1 MGFRILVD
9 LVVIGHFLFVV
20 FVVAGSALVYFW
32 PRVAWLHLPAVA
44 WGAGIEFSGGVC
56 PLTPLENW
64 LRSKAGMAGYEVDF
78 IERYVW
84 GLLYP
89 TSLTPLDQL
98 ILGLA
103 VIAINV
109 TSYYLVWFHLR
120 DAAKR

>member
-89 TSLTPLDQL
+89 TRLTPLDQL
-98 ILGLA
+98 ILGLT
-103 VIAINV
+103 VVAINLV
-109 TSYYLVWFHLR
+109 SYYFIWSYCFIT
-120 DAAKR
+120 DY

>member
-1 MGFRILVD
+1 MGFRIIVD
-9 LVVIGHFLFVV
+9 LVVISHFLFVV
-20 FVVAGSALVYFW
+20 FVVAGSGLVFFW

-89 TSLTPLDQL
+89 TRLTPLDQL
-98 ILGLA
+98 ILGLT
-103 VIAINV
+103 VVAINLV
-109 TSYYLVWFHLR
+109 SYYFIWSDR
-120 DAAKR
+120 KNAR

>member
-89 TSLTPLDQL
+89 TRLTPLDQL
-98 ILGLA
+98 ILGLTVV
-103 VIAINV
+103 VINLV
-109 TSYYLVWFHLR
+109 SYYFIWSDR
-120 DAAKR
+120 KNAR